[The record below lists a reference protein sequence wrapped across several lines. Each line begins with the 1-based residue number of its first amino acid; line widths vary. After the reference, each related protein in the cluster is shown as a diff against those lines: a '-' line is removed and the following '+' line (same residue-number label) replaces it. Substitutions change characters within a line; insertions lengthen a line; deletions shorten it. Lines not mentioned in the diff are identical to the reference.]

1 MYLLIVPRWTDN
13 DRITLQKTM
22 QYSRQSI
29 EIALENKDSI
39 SRIEAA
45 IQGLIKTVSG
55 GGGDDDDVVVGPTKI
70 YTGSK
75 QTRKW
80 FLVS

>member
-1 MYLLIVPRWTDN
+1 
-13 DRITLQKTM
+13 M

-29 EIALENKDSI
+29 ETALENKDSI
-39 SRIEAA
+39 LRIEAA

-55 GGGDDDDVVVGPTKI
+55 GDDDGDDDIGPTKI

-75 QTRKW
+75 QVKKW
-80 FLVS
+80 FLVSW

>member
-1 MYLLIVPRWTDN
+1 
-13 DRITLQKTM
+13 M

-55 GGGDDDDVVVGPTKI
+55 GDDDDDDVGPTKI
-70 YTGSK
+70 YTESK
-75 QTRKW
+75 QIKK
-80 FLVS
+80 

>member
-1 MYLLIVPRWTDN
+1 
-13 DRITLQKTM
+13 M
-22 QYSRQSI
+22 QYSKQSI
-29 EIALENKDSI
+29 ETALENKDSI
-39 SRIEAA
+39 LRIEAA

-55 GGGDDDDVVVGPTKI
+55 DDDGDDDIGPTKI

-75 QTRKW
+75 QIKKW

>member
-1 MYLLIVPRWTDN
+1 M
-13 DRITLQKTM
+13 M

-29 EIALENKDSI
+29 EIALKNKDSI
-39 SRIEAA
+39 LHIEAA

-55 GGGDDDDVVVGPTKI
+55 SDDNDDDIGPTKI
-70 YTGSK
+70 YTESK
-75 QTRKW
+75 QIKKW

>member
-1 MYLLIVPRWTDN
+1 M
-13 DRITLQKTM
+13 LQKAM

-45 IQGLIKTVSG
+45 LQGLIKTVSSVD
-55 GGGDDDDVVVGPTKI
+55 DDDDVGPTKV
-70 YTGSK
+70 YTESK
-75 QTRKW
+75 QMKKW